1 MGPSVEPWCANLLY
15 LPQRLAVQRA
25 CVCPSGW
32 MFVILVSLLIAALP
46 WQVAAETTSAPASNV
61 SEPTVGA
68 IRRGIVTLM
77 SNLRASPSIQS
88 EIVAIAKEGTHVDIL
103 VETERWFRVR
113 NDDGVEAWIYKPL
126 VVIERELLTHP
137 SATPPPLVPSDS
149 KGVRAEAAVK
159 SEVFAESRA
168 DNAPE
173 QLSSVAPPATPFQ
186 ERHISSETPGTAWFI
201 DTIRLH
207 VQGLGT
213 YIIVALGAVLVL
225 SIAFQLRA
233 ARQLRRAM
241 LEMGQIL
248 DIVEE
253 IYTGGGLAPK
263 SDRSAPMIL
272 MPAEAQGY
280 QPPTPVIEFS
290 PIEHAVLE
298 ALSDQ
303 HPVQEGVLGKI
314 LDEKGFAG
322 LLIKAVIGDIV
333 RKTEATGVP
342 WVEVRYAQGR
352 YSYQLR
358 PEAVSGLCEQASDGL
373 EGREG

>member
-1 MGPSVEPWCANLLY
+1 MGPCVELWWANLLY
-15 LPQRLAVQRA
+15 APQRLAVQRA
-25 CVCPSGW
+25 DVCSSGW
-32 MFVILVSLLIAALP
+32 MFVMLVSLMLAALP

-68 IRRGIVTLM
+68 MRRGIVSLM
-77 SNLRASPSIQS
+77 SNLRAFPSIQS

-126 VVIERELLTHP
+126 VVIERELLKHL

-149 KGVRAEAAVK
+149 KEVHAEVAVK
-159 SEVFAESRA
+159 SEAFAESRA
-168 DNAPE
+168 DNALE
-173 QLSSVAPPATPFQ
+173 QPSLVAPPTTPL
-186 ERHISSETPGTAWFI
+186 EEPRILPETPETAWLI
-201 DTIRLH
+201 DTFRPH
-207 VQGLGT
+207 VQGLGA
-213 YIIVALGAVLVL
+213 YIIVALVAVLVL

-253 IYTGGGLAPK
+253 IYTGGGLA
-263 SDRSAPMIL
+263 SNSGRSTPMIL
-272 MPAEAQGY
+272 MPAAAQDH
-280 QPPTPVIEFS
+280 QPPTPEIVFS

-303 HPVQEGVLGKI
+303 HPVQEGVLGKA

-333 RKTEATGVP
+333 RKTEAAGVP
-342 WVEVRYAQGR
+342 WIEVRYVQGR

-358 PEAVSGLCEQASDGL
+358 PEALSDLYEQTSDGL
-373 EGREG
+373 GGRQG